1 MRMTEAPSSASIK
14 TGYKLQG
21 KQEACDSLMEESG
34 PTSSH
39 LFPIFSILNSMQ
51 VFEF

>member
-1 MRMTEAPSSASIK
+1 MRKTEAPSSASIK
-14 TGYKLQG
+14 TGCKVQG

-34 PTSSH
+34 PASSH
-39 LFPIFSILNSMQ
+39 LFPIFPILNGMR